1 MSDIRPVPGDTD
13 GLDELRRLAAIGYG
27 ICLST
32 ATVQETLVPMLAEYD
47 RRGAEIE
54 QRRAALCRALAIP
67 DHTPWEAA
75 LESARS
81 AGVVR
86 DAEYRT
92 RDRVEAENARLR
104 EELDAAEGPGS
115 SANKSPVSPDGVLHS
130 TLRGPAS
137 AMTSVDRPV
146 LDGVHA
152 LALGSIAR
160 DIGLT
165 AEASGALVALTVADR
180 MEELERLRG
189 QRDAALALHERREA
203 ASAAGGSTVWCEG
216 CSARKGEIVSWPC
229 ADARALGVEEGTDV

>member
-1 MSDIRPVPGDTD
+1 M
-13 GLDELRRLAAIGYG
+13 ELNESAISPAAEARVRNAVETAAIDREWEPELYE
-27 ICLST
+27 L
-32 ATVQETLVPMLAEYD
+32 LKEYD

-54 QRRAALCRALAIP
+54 QRRAELCKALAIP
-67 DHTPWEAA
+67 HDTPWEAA

-189 QRDAALALHERREA
+189 QRAAALALHFD
-203 ASAAGGSTVWCEG
+203 AGRSQGYTDDGGYGWVGNACATCG
-216 CSARKGEIVSWPC
+216 AHGEYGVPWPC
-229 ADARALGVEEGTDV
+229 PTARVFDGEDGDA